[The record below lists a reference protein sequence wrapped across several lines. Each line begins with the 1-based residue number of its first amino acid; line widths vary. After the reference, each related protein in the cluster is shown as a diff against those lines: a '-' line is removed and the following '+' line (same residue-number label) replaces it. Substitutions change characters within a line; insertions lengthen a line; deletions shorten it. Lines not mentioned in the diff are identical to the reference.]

1 MVWVF
6 IALAMG
12 LIIGNIMFLRSS
24 SKSGWLTK
32 KQLDERGIKAQPKK
46 DDDED
51 DDWGSDASDAKTKEN
66 KKPDNKE

>member
-12 LIIGNIMFLRSS
+12 LIIGNIVFLRSS

-46 DDDED
+46 DDEDDD
-51 DDWGSDASDAKTKEN
+51 DDWGSDASDTKTSDK
-66 KKPDNKE
+66 KKPDNQ